1 MRCRR
6 LVVREVPPAPQ
17 ASADNFKSTLL
28 ASNIALESRINPN
41 NGHYMGIDS
50 KAAPSALIR
59 EGTEIPTKSLAN
71 QTMVDLQQIF
81 SSLQI
86 MGFSIQLF

>member
-1 MRCRR
+1 
-6 LVVREVPPAPQ
+6 
-17 ASADNFKSTLL
+17 
-28 ASNIALESRINPN
+28 
-41 NGHYMGIDS
+41 MGIDS

-86 MGFSIQLF
+86 VGFSIQFF